1 MNLQKIIT
9 VGIATLCCIISV
21 SFTTLAQQRITISP
35 FYSDFGLITD
45 KAYQGYS
52 MSPLIQVS
60 VKVEFPSDISFEELG
75 KYEFQRPTM
84 HHQLIWQFMP
94 VELRYGELSWN
105 DLTLL
110 NWNQP
115 PLTESERAV
124 IKEGKHRFT
133 LYYNAPSFI
142 AGLLTDKDGIL
153 SFSYVHIE
161 GWESLCPFA
170 PHREDSITVVFN
182 VNPSLFYLVADVAD
196 MDLHQNNSVSL
207 SKEEGIPDFALFY
220 RPVYQEREVHYKGI
234 NIRFIEMNRPLA
246 IQILDKIHPN
256 PSRKN
261 DDVNTNQIS
270 SLEQL
275 EKAIGAIEEVIE
287 IDNNNDTN
295 IDLVKTG
302 LNITLI
308 AGQKNDEDTL
318 KSRISLS
325 RDNYLLLDNDM
336 FYSHTLIHELLHH
349 IFPTIIN
356 ESSPQESF
364 FYNESII
371 EYLAKYI
378 YGKYVVGEDL
388 FMEEHALFNEARYQA
403 AKEAI
408 EKDVSNSVSFGSSNK
423 ETLDTA
429 EVYYKI
435 LPYLLHQIAL
445 QSGKQENEFVKVLI
459 HYIQNNDDKDT
470 SFQNLCSYLRR
481 NGFAIKENNEIE
493 TLLP

>member
-1 MNLQKIIT
+1 M
-9 VGIATLCCIISV
+9 
-21 SFTTLAQQRITISP
+21 
-35 FYSDFGLITD
+35 
-45 KAYQGYS
+45 
-52 MSPLIQVS
+52 
-60 VKVEFPSDISFEELG
+60 
-75 KYEFQRPTM
+75 
-84 HHQLIWQFMP
+84 
-94 VELRYGELSWN
+94 
-105 DLTLL
+105 
-110 NWNQP
+110 
-115 PLTESERAV
+115 
-124 IKEGKHRFT
+124 
-133 LYYNAPSFI
+133 
-142 AGLLTDKDGIL
+142 
-153 SFSYVHIE
+153 
-161 GWESLCPFA
+161 
-170 PHREDSITVVFN
+170 
-182 VNPSLFYLVADVAD
+182 VAEVAD

-256 PSRKN
+256 PNRKN

-318 KSRISLS
+318 KARISLS

-349 IFPTIIN
+349 IFPPIIN

-371 EYLAKYI
+371 EYLAKYL
-378 YGKYVVGEDL
+378 YGTFVVGEDL
-388 FMEEHALFNEARYQA
+388 FMEEQALFNEERYQA

-408 EKDVSNSVSFGSSNK
+408 EKNINNSITFESSNK

-459 HYIQNNDDKDT
+459 HYIQNNNDKDT

-481 NGFAIKENNEIE
+481 NGFAIKENNAIE